1 MANTAIRGV
10 PVHFGIDVDSWRW
23 LRSQNAWRAPW
34 PAYIV
39 VPFRAQQHARNSVDF
54 LCFTMAR
61 GHFAAFSCPTGCA
74 LTIGFS
80 WFCNG
85 PRAFCGT
92 SMFNLMRAICWI
104 SFVLQ
109 WPAGISLHFHC
120 PRALCVH
127 VRGQRTRHGLYAM
140 HACEHARAVDNFNA
154 RAWACGDFYGVQCIC
169 RNAQ

>member
-39 VPFRAQQHARNSVDF
+39 VPFRVQQHARNSVDF

-80 WFCNG
+80 WFYNG
-85 PRAFCGT
+85 PRAFCAT
-92 SMFNLMRAICWI
+92 SMLNRMRAMRWI
-104 SFVLQ
+104 SLVLQ
-109 WPAGISLHFHC
+109 GPAGISLHFH
-120 PRALCVH
+120 
-127 VRGQRTRHGLYAM
+127 
-140 HACEHARAVDNFNA
+140 
-154 RAWACGDFYGVQCIC
+154 VQL
-169 RNAQ
+169 NV

>member
-39 VPFRAQQHARNSVDF
+39 VPFRVQQHARNSVDF

-74 LTIGFS
+74 ATIRFS
-80 WFCNG
+80 WF
-85 PRAFCGT
+85 
-92 SMFNLMRAICWI
+92 
-104 SFVLQ
+104 LQ
-109 WPAGISLHFHC
+109 WPALILWHFHVQSYERNSLDFLRFTMARGHFAAFSC
-120 PRALCVH
+120 PTGCAATIRFSWFYNGP
-127 VRGQRTRHGLYAM
+127 RS
-140 HACEHARAVDNFNA
+140 F
-154 RAWACGDFYGVQCIC
+154 CGIL
-169 RNAQ
+169 

>member
-39 VPFRAQQHARNSVDF
+39 VPFRVQQHARNSVDF

-61 GHFAAFSCPTGCA
+61 GHFAAFSCPAGCA

-80 WFCNG
+80 WFYNG

-109 WPAGISLHFHC
+109 WPAGISLHFHVQLDVQQ
-120 PRALCVH
+120 PFDF
-127 VRGQRTRHGLYAM
+127 RGFTM
-140 HACEHARAVDNFNA
+140 ARAHFVAFP
-154 RAWACGDFYGVQCIC
+154 CSII
-169 RNAQ
+169 